1 MTIESIP
8 DFYLQASPQSAQ
20 LWPVN
25 DLPDC
30 ARDLRYKVVVLD
42 GDGAEFSTLT
52 LEATLFKASE
62 AENMGSDVA
71 SLLCGYSDDTA
82 YLFEVLYLEYEHSDG
97 LLPDVFMF
105 RPEVD
110 QLLGFPEDVCSAPPH
125 LLYIHTD
132 SIVDTPLGVAALRT
146 LLRNFSN
153 GVAVVCVAGL
163 DDVEGS
169 RPVFDNTE
177 RRVEMLLAMGFNPI
191 PDSPFL
197 ILDLDEEYRASFD

>member
-1 MTIESIP
+1 MTLESIP

-25 DLPDC
+25 DLPEC
-30 ARDLRYKVVVLD
+30 ARDLSYNVVVLD

-62 AENMGSDVA
+62 AEDLGYGVA
-71 SLLCGYSDDTA
+71 NLLCGYSDDTA
-82 YLFEVLYLEYEHSDG
+82 YLFEVLYREYEHTEG
-97 LLPDVFMF
+97 LMPDTYLF
-105 RPEVD
+105 RPEIGE
-110 QLLGFPEDVCSAPPH
+110 LLDFPEQVCTAPPH
-125 LLYIHTD
+125 LLYVHTD
-132 SIVDTPLGVAALRT
+132 SIVDTPLGVAALQV

-177 RRVEMLLAMGFNPI
+177 RRVEMLLGMGFHHV
-191 PDSPFL
+191 PDSPFM
-197 ILDLDEEYRASFD
+197 ILDLDDEYGTSFY